1 MKKIFS
7 VAIIGCGS
15 RGANAYGRHMSAAK
29 DKFRVVALCDI
40 SEAALNTAAAEFGIS
55 SENCFLS
62 EDAFFAEKR
71 ADVLVIATQDR
82 DHVRMCVKAMQLGY
96 DVLLEKPISPEKEE
110 LLALLEAQKKYNKKV
125 LVCHVLRYAPAF
137 VKIKKILASGAIGRL
152 VRMEAIEN
160 VAYWHQA
167 HSFVRGNWRKESET
181 SPMIMQKCCHD
192 LDLIQYYVG
201 SKCESVYSVGDLS
214 FFNRA
219 NQPEDAADRCAEC
232 PHMFTCPYSA
242 ERLYVQRF
250 KANSCVQGWP
260 YDVVD
265 LHRPI
270 TEESLRKA
278 YEQGPY
284 GRCVF
289 ACDNDVVDNQTV
301 DMRFENGVKATLTMT
316 AFTNYQGRRYVFH
329 GTYGELELDE
339 QTNKIRLSVY
349 GCEDTVYDT
358 REIIKQHMQDVFGHG
373 GGDYC
378 LVQSFYEVLTGD
390 TPIQTGLEA
399 SVESHLIAV
408 AAEQS
413 RKSGEIVKVHEE
425 RVRAYEDFS

>member
-15 RGANAYGRHMSAAK
+15 RGANAYGKHMFAEK

-40 SEAALNTAAAEFGIS
+40 AEAALKTAAAEFGIA
-55 SENCFLS
+55 SENCFS
-62 EDAFFAEKR
+62 SGEAFFAEKR

-82 DHVRMCVKAMQLGY
+82 DHVRMCVKAMELGY

-110 LLALLEAQKKYNKKV
+110 LYSLLEAQKKYNKKV
-125 LVCHVLRYAPAF
+125 VVCHVLRYAPAF
-137 VKIKKILASGAIGRL
+137 VKIKEILSSGAIGRL

-167 HSFVRGNWRKESET
+167 HSFVRGNWRNEKET
-181 SPMIMQKCCHD
+181 SPMLMQKCCHD
-192 LDLIQYYVG
+192 LDLIQYYIG

-214 FFNRA
+214 FFHRG
-219 NQPEDAADRCAEC
+219 NQPDGAADRCADC
-232 PHMFTCPYSA
+232 PYVLTCPYSA
-242 ERLYVQRF
+242 ERLYVERF

-265 LHRPI
+265 SHRPI

-278 YEQGPY
+278 YREGPY

-316 AFTNYQGRRYVFH
+316 AFTYYQGRRYVFH

-339 QTNKIRLSVY
+339 QTHAIRLSVY
-349 GCEDTVYDT
+349 GQENRTFDTD
-358 REIIKQHMQDVFGHG
+358 EIIKQQMKDTFGHG

-378 LVQSFYEVLTGD
+378 LVQSFYEVLSGD
-390 TPIQTGLEA
+390 TPVQTGLEA

-408 AAEQS
+408 AAERS
-413 RKSGEIVKVHEE
+413 RKSGKIVKVHERE
-425 RVRAYEDFS
+425 GLEDENFS